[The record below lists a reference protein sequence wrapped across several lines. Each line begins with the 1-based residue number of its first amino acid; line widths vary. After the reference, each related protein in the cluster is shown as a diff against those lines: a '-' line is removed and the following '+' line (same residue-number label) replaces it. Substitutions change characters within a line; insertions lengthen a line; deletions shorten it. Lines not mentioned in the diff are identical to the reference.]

1 MVLILVLA
9 LVQSTWIMLAALAM
23 RLDLLTVPGVLL
35 STVDMATPRM
45 LE

>member
-1 MVLILVLA
+1 MLVLVLA
-9 LVQSTWIMLAALAM
+9 VVQSTWTMLAALAM

-35 STVDMATPRM
+35 STVTEVTQRM